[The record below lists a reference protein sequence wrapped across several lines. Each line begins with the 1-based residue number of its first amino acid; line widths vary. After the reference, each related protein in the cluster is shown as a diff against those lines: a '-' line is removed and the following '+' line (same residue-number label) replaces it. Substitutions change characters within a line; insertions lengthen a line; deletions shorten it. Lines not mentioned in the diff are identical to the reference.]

1 MQLGARWRAGDAPH
15 RGVPPVLYSAIAEQ
29 EAAYPAASAW
39 TLTFLE
45 GRPRCT
51 LDDAVTVGLDAAGAV
66 TVEAVQSLTTGGSAP
81 GSGAAADASTVS
93 GVPDDDDDDWL
104 S

>member
-1 MQLGARWRAGDAPH
+1 MGARWRAGESPH
-15 RGVPPVLYSAIAEQ
+15 RGVPPVLHEAIAEQ
-29 EAAYPAASAW
+29 EAAHPAASAW

-45 GRPRCT
+45 GRARCT

-66 TVEAVQSLTTGGSAP
+66 TVEAVQSLTRGGSAP
-81 GSGAAADASTVS
+81 GSGAAPGASIVS
-93 GVPDDDDDDWL
+93 GIPDDDDDDWL